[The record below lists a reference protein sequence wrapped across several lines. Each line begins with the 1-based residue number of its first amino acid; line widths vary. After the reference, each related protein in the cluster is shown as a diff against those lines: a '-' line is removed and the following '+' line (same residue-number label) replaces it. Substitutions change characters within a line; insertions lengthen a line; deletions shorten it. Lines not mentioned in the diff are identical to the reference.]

1 MLHKAILKGIDND
14 IYGLLSF
21 MYDDMVNKISK
32 QDAQYTMAQGLEA
45 KGKTKAVEALKR
57 LLEPIDTFDGKKI
70 NIGEYIKNKPY
81 LNRIVYNRKY
91 TEGTKTESEG
101 DSIQVQKLKLLS
113 KYKNAKELTKEYG
126 SDSEIN
132 KEKYLIDKKIEVPVN
147 LSLNVGERL
156 TPEQVKENKEIT
168 ERNKPVNDAL
178 SKIDKLTDKF
188 FEETKKLST
197 IKFGK
202 DYEENKS
209 KKEIDPKEAA
219 SYDKLKS
226 KLDKDIQ
233 KEIDKIDKLKGKKES
248 KTIKVLNEQYKQD
261 VDEFYKKKSL
271 IRNLFDG
278 KKPKAGLLYGDK
290 AKAQLKKIG
299 KVGTPKSTDSS
310 LLQHLNAQTPKGAG
324 KGNVLRRGKETNFD
338 ILIFDLRRT
347 MTMILNAFGSEYKDT
362 VGKILELLKKSLR
375 SELDRLS
382 IKDEVT
388 AESKTDTSVKEGTAK
403 TLGFYKNLLSI
414 ISGKIVSSDVKDL
427 FDNDPIVKQQIVY
440 LLVNDKNKY
449 RYFLLPRKGGKQL
462 DKSKKPLQGENFTKF
477 DVLENKLTAE
487 KYKELRSMIVKSGI
501 PLYVSTGA
509 KGQLRGNLKQYAQ
522 SLEDVFIL
530 LGRVVDSA
538 EYSSSMIDYNM
549 LKLKTKIKEDLGRI
563 RTTDKGNMIQFNQ
576 DATSFLEA
584 LDDLS
589 SEYNKGTAKQRRDKL
604 LDNLS
609 GKIDSIRER
618 IGSKEKQK
626 LPVKIEFS
634 QKGLDIETSRNGKI
648 DREIQK
654 IKSNFY
660 TMLDEAPAK
669 GDEVIMDSIVINEY
683 KTILAELEE
692 NLEDS
697 SERMERITDGMKRL
711 KDAHSDYMASGN
723 GEKETE
729 KLTEKDGK
737 IYTGVQNDLKYL
749 KTTLSRLMEDTKD
762 KGE

>member
-1 MLHKAILKGIDND
+1 M
-14 IYGLLSF
+14 
-21 MYDDMVNKISK
+21 
-32 QDAQYTMAQGLEA
+32 
-45 KGKTKAVEALKR
+45 EALKE
-57 LLEPIDTFDGKKI
+57 LLATKVKVNGREM
-70 NIGEYIKNKPY
+70 NIGEYIENKPY
-81 LNRIVYNRKY
+81 LNRIVNNRQY
-91 TEGTKTESEG
+91 TEGTKTESKE

-113 KYKNAKELTKEYG
+113 KYKNAKELTKEYE
-126 SDSEIN
+126 SNAEID

-178 SKIDKLTDKF
+178 SKIDELTDKF
-188 FEETKKLST
+188 FEEIKKLST

-202 DYEENKS
+202 NYEENKS
-209 KKEIDPKEAA
+209 RKEIDPKEVA
-219 SYDKLKS
+219 SHDRLKS

-233 KEIDKIDKLKGKKES
+233 KEIDKINKLKGQKES
-248 KTIKVLNEQYKQD
+248 KTIKVFNEQYKQD

-278 KKPKAGLLYGDK
+278 KKPKKGLLYWDK

-324 KGNVLRRGKETNFD
+324 TGNVLRRGKETNFD
-338 ILIFDLRRT
+338 ILVFDLRRT
-347 MTMILNAFGSEYKDT
+347 MTMILNAFGGKYKELVT
-362 VGKILELLKKSLR
+362 RILDKLKKSLR

-382 IKDEVT
+382 IKDDVT
-388 AESKTDTSVKEGTAK
+388 AESKADTSVKEGTAK
-403 TLGFYKNLLSI
+403 TLGFYKNLISI

-427 FDNDPIVKQQIVY
+427 FDNDPIVKQQLVY
-440 LLVNDKNKY
+440 LIVNDKNKY

-462 DKSKKPLQGENFTKF
+462 DKSKKQVEGENFTKF

-509 KGQLRGNLKQYAQ
+509 KGQLRSNLKQYAQ

-549 LKLKTKIKEDLGRI
+549 LKLKTKIKEDLQKI
-563 RTTDKGNMIQFNQ
+563 KILPDEQ
-576 DATSFLEA
+576 DIPSPYNKEITSFLEA

-609 GKIDSIRER
+609 DKIDSIRER
-618 IGSKEKQK
+618 IGSKEKTE
-626 LPVKIEFS
+626 LPVRIEFS
-634 QKGLDIETSRNGKI
+634 QKGLNRESQRYMKFDKEIER
-648 DREIQK
+648 
-654 IKSNFY
+654 IKSEFY
-660 TMLDEAPAK
+660 TMLDKAPTK
-669 GDEVIMDSIVINEY
+669 GEGDEEEVVMDSIPLSEY
-683 KTILAELEE
+683 KKVIAELEE

-697 SERMERITDGMKRL
+697 SERLKRITDGMERL
-711 KDAHSDYMASGN
+711 KDMHSDYMASEN
-723 GEKETE
+723 GEKETK

-737 IYTGVQNDLKYL
+737 IYAKVQDELKYL
-749 KTTLSRLMEDTKD
+749 KTTLSQLMDDTKD

>member
-1 MLHKAILKGIDND
+1 MLYKAILKGIDND

-32 QDAQYTMAQGLEA
+32 QDTKYTMEEGLEA
-45 KGKTKAVEALKR
+45 KNKTKAMEALKE
-57 LLEPIDTFDGKKI
+57 LLAAKVKVNGREM
-70 NIGEYIKNKPY
+70 NIGEYIENKPY
-81 LNRIVYNRKY
+81 LNRIVNNRQY
-91 TEGTKTESEG
+91 TEGTKTESKE

-113 KYKNAKELTKEYG
+113 KYKNAKELTKEYE
-126 SDSEIN
+126 SNAEID

-178 SKIDKLTDKF
+178 SKIDELTDKF
-188 FEETKKLST
+188 FDETKKLST

-202 DYEENKS
+202 NYEENKS
-209 KKEIDPKEAA
+209 RKEIDPKEAA
-219 SYDKLKS
+219 SYDRLKS

-233 KEIDKIDKLKGKKES
+233 KEIDKINKLKGQKES
-248 KTIKVLNEQYKQD
+248 KTIKVFNEQYKQD

-278 KKPKAGLLYGDK
+278 KKPKKGLLYSDK

-324 KGNVLRRGKETNFD
+324 TGNVLRRGKETNFD
-338 ILIFDLRRT
+338 ILVFDLRRT
-347 MTMILNAFGSEYKDT
+347 MTMILNAFGGEYKDLVT
-362 VGKILELLKKSLR
+362 RILDKLKKSLR

-382 IKDEVT
+382 IKDDVT
-388 AESKTDTSVKEGTAK
+388 AESKADTSVKEGTAK
-403 TLGFYKNLLSI
+403 TLGFYKNLISI

-427 FDNDPIVKQQIVY
+427 FDNDPIVKQQLVY
-440 LLVNDKNKY
+440 LIVNDKNKY

-462 DKSKKPLQGENFTKF
+462 DKSKKQVEGENFTKF

-509 KGQLRGNLKQYAQ
+509 KGQLRSNLKQYAQ

-609 GKIDSIRER
+609 DKIDSIRER
-618 IGSKEKQK
+618 IGSKEKTELPDKVELSQNK
-626 LPVKIEFS
+626 LNAER
-634 QKGLDIETSRNGKI
+634 QRYAGLISELQN
-648 DREIQK
+648 

-660 TMLDEAPAK
+660 KILDKAPTNDD
-669 GDEVIMDSIVINEY
+669 GVEMDSTLVGEY
-683 KTILAELEE
+683 KKMIGELEE
-692 NLEDS
+692 DIADS
-697 SERMERITDGMKRL
+697 SEKLKVFGISIKRL
-711 KDAHSDYMASGN
+711 GDAHSDYMVSEN
-723 GEKETE
+723 GEKETK

-737 IYTGVQNDLKYL
+737 IYAKVQDELKYL
-749 KTTLSRLMEDTKD
+749 KTTLSQLMDDTKD